1 MPLNS
6 RKILKK
12 KNKLG
17 GLTLPGF
24 KTFYKTT
31 VIGAVWTG
39 LRAERTEPRARHYNQ
54 VPTRDPSLAR
64 PLKGSKSPSDT
75 RCWQGWMPARTS
87 TNADPHADSHAD
99 YLSQVKN
106 LNAKAKAMKL
116 LQKKREQTF
125 IISDLALASRYDA
138 MSVSN
143 KGENR

>member
-1 MPLNS
+1 MELQVPLNS

-31 VIGAVWTG
+31 VIGADRTTG
-39 LRAERTEPRARHYNQ
+39 RENGTAGPALQPGA
-54 VPTRDPSLAR
+54 DAR
-64 PLKGSKSPSDT
+64 PISGKTAEGEQESF
-75 RCWQGWMPARTS
+75 RQCWQGWVPARTS
-87 TNADPHADSHAD
+87 TNADPHAD

-138 MSVSN
+138 TSVSN